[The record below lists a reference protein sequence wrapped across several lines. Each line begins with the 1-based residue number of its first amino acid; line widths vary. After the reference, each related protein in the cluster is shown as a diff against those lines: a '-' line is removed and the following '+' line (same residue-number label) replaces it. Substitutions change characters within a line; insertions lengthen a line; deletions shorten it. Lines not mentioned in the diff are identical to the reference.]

1 MIKINLCY
9 VYFIRIKKSTKKRM
23 KKIYI
28 LVYPYKCHLPL
39 NCKIRKSE
47 RQNNSAGHTTQ
58 SAYALKRERNL
69 LLLQSDSVPL
79 WFTESEHFTTL
90 NMSRELEYH
99 FSNNRAPEHKHSCAQ
114 LNLKQTD

>member
-1 MIKINLCY
+1 MLCVFYQNKKINQ
-9 VYFIRIKKSTKKRM
+9 KKNEKN
-23 KKIYI
+23 IYTS
-28 LVYPYKCHLPL
+28 LPIQVPFAP

-99 FSNNRAPEHKHSCAQ
+99 FSNRAPEHKHSCAQ